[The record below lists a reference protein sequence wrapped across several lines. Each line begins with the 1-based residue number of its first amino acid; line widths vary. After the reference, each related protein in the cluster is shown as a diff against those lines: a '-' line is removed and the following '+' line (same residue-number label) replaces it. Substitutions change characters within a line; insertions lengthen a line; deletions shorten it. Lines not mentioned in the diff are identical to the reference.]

1 MQKSKLQ
8 AIIKEEI
15 RAALKA
21 KNNNVHESYYA
32 MLGGSSPLSDAAMKT
47 KVVEPALGPNFE
59 TVMMFKDDSLSPR
72 YKQLDAKFPRE
83 MTDKWEI
90 LYRSD
95 SYQGYAKLSP
105 DGKVIKA
112 AILDGGGISGVFY
125 VKSGGGINESVTS
138 ISKADLIVKLEPLKK
153 LFPKITDRD
162 IKSLTFVGT
171 KAETTNIYKAL
182 GALKIQ
188 DYFDPPN
195 DDSEA
200 SGAGTWVID
209 TMDASDKGLIKE
221 SKPYFKYV
229 DKELYPNPGM
239 EVNVR
244 DIDNEMMI
252 YFIKKNFKL
261 LITTKNE
268 KDIPGS
274 ITKQNNNYQFLKTG
288 GSNSSTSDEINKKDI
303 LSIKIVRD

>member
-8 AIIKEEI
+8 VIVKEEI
-15 RAALKA
+15 KAAFKA
-21 KNNNVHESYYA
+21 KNKNVHENYYA
-32 MLGGSSPLSDAAMKT
+32 GLGGSSPLSDSSIRT
-47 KVVEPALGPNFE
+47 DIVEPNLGSNYEAFI
-59 TVMMFKDDSLSPR
+59 MMNNWNEYGKLDKQYPSLVTQGWKS
-72 YKQLDAKFPRE
+72 
-83 MTDKWEI
+83 

-95 SYQGYAKLSP
+95 SGQGYARISP

-112 AILDGGGISGVFY
+112 AILTGNGIEGAFY

-153 LFPKITDRD
+153 IFPKITDRD

-274 ITKQNNNYQFLKTG
+274 ITKQNNNYQFLRTG

>member
-8 AIIKEEI
+8 VIVKEEI
-15 RAALKA
+15 KAAFKA
-21 KNNNVHESYYA
+21 KNNNIQENYYA
-32 MLGGSSPLSDAAMKT
+32 GLGGSNPLSDSSMRT
-47 KVVEPALGPNFE
+47 DIVEPNLGPNYEAFI
-59 TVMMFKDDSLSPR
+59 MMNNWNEYGKLDKQYPSLVTQGWKS
-72 YKQLDAKFPRE
+72 
-83 MTDKWEI
+83 

-95 SYQGYAKLSP
+95 SGQGYARISP

-112 AILDGGGISGVFY
+112 AILTGNGIEGAFY
-125 VKSGGGINESVTS
+125 VKSEGGINESVTS

-153 LFPKITDRD
+153 IFPKITDRD

-239 EVNVR
+239 EVNAR

>member
-8 AIIKEEI
+8 VIVKEEI
-15 RAALKA
+15 KAAFKA
-21 KNNNVHESYYA
+21 KNNNIQENYYA
-32 MLGGSSPLSDAAMKT
+32 GLGGSNPLSDSSMRT
-47 KVVEPALGPNFE
+47 DIVEPNLGPNYEAFI
-59 TVMMFKDDSLSPR
+59 MMNNWNEYGKLDKQYPSLVTQGWKS
-72 YKQLDAKFPRE
+72 
-83 MTDKWEI
+83 

-95 SYQGYAKLSP
+95 SGQGYARISP

-112 AILDGGGISGVFY
+112 AILTGNGIEGAFY

-239 EVNVR
+239 EVNAR

>member
-8 AIIKEEI
+8 VIVKEEI
-15 RAALKA
+15 KAAFKA
-21 KNNNVHESYYA
+21 KNKKVHENYYA
-32 MLGGSSPLSDAAMKT
+32 GLGGSNPLSDSSIRT
-47 KVVEPALGPNFE
+47 DIVEPNLGPNYEAFI
-59 TVMMFKDDSLSPR
+59 MMNNWNEYGKLDKQYPSLVTQGWKS
-72 YKQLDAKFPRE
+72 
-83 MTDKWEI
+83 

-95 SYQGYAKLSP
+95 SGQGYARISP

-112 AILDGGGISGVFY
+112 AILTGNGIEGAFY
-125 VKSGGGINESVTS
+125 VKSEGGINESVTS

-209 TMDASDKGLIKE
+209 AMDASDKGLIKE

-239 EVNVR
+239 EVNAR

-274 ITKQNNNYQFLKTG
+274 ITKQNNNYQFLRTG

>member
-8 AIIKEEI
+8 VIVKEEI
-15 RAALKA
+15 KAAFKA
-21 KNNNVHESYYA
+21 KNKKVHENYYA
-32 MLGGSSPLSDAAMKT
+32 GLGGSNPLSDSSMRT
-47 KVVEPALGPNFE
+47 DIVEPNLGPNYEAFI
-59 TVMMFKDDSLSPR
+59 MMNNWNEYGKLDKQYPSLVTQGWKS
-72 YKQLDAKFPRE
+72 
-83 MTDKWEI
+83 

-95 SYQGYAKLSP
+95 SGQGYARISP

-112 AILDGGGISGVFY
+112 AILTGNGIEGAFY

-221 SKPYFKYV
+221 SKPYFKYI

-239 EVNVR
+239 EVNAR

-274 ITKQNNNYQFLKTG
+274 ITKQNNNYQFLRTG

>member
-8 AIIKEEI
+8 VIVKEEI
-15 RAALKA
+15 KAAFKA
-21 KNNNVHESYYA
+21 KNKKVHENYYA
-32 MLGGSSPLSDAAMKT
+32 GLGGSSPLSDSSIRT
-47 KVVEPALGPNFE
+47 NIVEPNLGPNYEAFI
-59 TVMMFKDDSLSPR
+59 MMKNWNEYGKLDKQYPSLVTQGWKS
-72 YKQLDAKFPRE
+72 
-83 MTDKWEI
+83 I
-90 LYRSD
+90 YRSD
-95 SYQGYAKLSP
+95 SGQGYARISP

-112 AILDGGGISGVFY
+112 AILTGNGIEGAFY
-125 VKSGGGINESVTS
+125 VKSEGGINESVTS

-153 LFPKITDRD
+153 IFPKITDRD

-209 TMDASDKGLIKE
+209 AMDASDKGLIKE

-239 EVNVR
+239 EVNAR

-274 ITKQNNNYQFLKTG
+274 ITKQNNNYQFLRTG

>member
-8 AIIKEEI
+8 VIVKEEI
-15 RAALKA
+15 KAAFKA
-21 KNNNVHESYYA
+21 KNKKVHENYYA
-32 MLGGSSPLSDAAMKT
+32 GLGGSSPLSDSSIRT
-47 KVVEPALGPNFE
+47 NIVEPNLGPNYEAFI
-59 TVMMFKDDSLSPR
+59 MMKNWNEYGKLDKQYPSLVTQGWKS
-72 YKQLDAKFPRE
+72 
-83 MTDKWEI
+83 

-95 SYQGYAKLSP
+95 SGQGYARISP

-112 AILDGGGISGVFY
+112 AILTGNGIEGAFY

-153 LFPKITDRD
+153 IFPKITDRD

-239 EVNVR
+239 EVNAR

-274 ITKQNNNYQFLKTG
+274 ITKQNNNYQFLRTG

>member
-8 AIIKEEI
+8 VIVKEEI
-15 RAALKA
+15 KAAFKA
-21 KNNNVHESYYA
+21 KNKKVHENYYA
-32 MLGGSSPLSDAAMKT
+32 GLGGSNPLSDSSIRT
-47 KVVEPALGPNFE
+47 DIVEPNLGPNYEAFI
-59 TVMMFKDDSLSPR
+59 MMNNWNEYGKLDKQYPSLVTQGWKS
-72 YKQLDAKFPRE
+72 
-83 MTDKWEI
+83 

-95 SYQGYAKLSP
+95 SGQGYARISP

-112 AILDGGGISGVFY
+112 AILTGNGIEGAFY
-125 VKSGGGINESVTS
+125 VKSEGGINESVTS

-153 LFPKITDRD
+153 IFPKITDRD

-239 EVNVR
+239 EVNAR

-252 YFIKKNFKL
+252 YFSKKNFKL

-274 ITKQNNNYQFLKTG
+274 VTKQNNNYQFLKTG

>member
-8 AIIKEEI
+8 VIVKEEI
-15 RAALKA
+15 KAAFKA
-21 KNNNVHESYYA
+21 KNKKVHENYYA
-32 MLGGSSPLSDAAMKT
+32 GLGGSSPLSDSSMKT
-47 KVVEPALGPNFE
+47 DIVEPNLGPNYEAFI
-59 TVMMFKDDSLSPR
+59 MMKNWNEYGKLDKQYPSLVTQGWKS
-72 YKQLDAKFPRE
+72 
-83 MTDKWEI
+83 

-95 SYQGYAKLSP
+95 SGQGYARISP

-112 AILDGGGISGVFY
+112 AILTGNGIEGAFY
-125 VKSGGGINESVTS
+125 VKSGGGINESVTP

-153 LFPKITDRD
+153 IFPKITDRD

-239 EVNVR
+239 EVNAR

-274 ITKQNNNYQFLKTG
+274 ITKQNNNYQFLRTG

>member
-8 AIIKEEI
+8 VIVKEEI
-15 RAALKA
+15 KAAFKA
-21 KNNNVHESYYA
+21 KNKKVHENYYA
-32 MLGGSSPLSDAAMKT
+32 GLGGSNPLSDSSIRT
-47 KVVEPALGPNFE
+47 DIVEPNLGPNYEAFI
-59 TVMMFKDDSLSPR
+59 MMNNWNEYGKLDKQYPSLVTQGWKS
-72 YKQLDAKFPRE
+72 
-83 MTDKWEI
+83 

-95 SYQGYAKLSP
+95 SGQGYARISP

-112 AILDGGGISGVFY
+112 AILTGNGIEGAFY

-209 TMDASDKGLIKE
+209 AMDASDKGLIKE

-239 EVNVR
+239 EVNAR

-274 ITKQNNNYQFLKTG
+274 ITKQNNNYQFLRTG